1 MVRVSRIAEELAKEV
16 IKEIV
21 KVVGLLKA
29 FGIDKKEVCKIAE
42 EVYDKIEVEL
52 GVMEGGK

>member
-1 MVRVSRIAEELAKEV
+1 MSRIAEELAKEV